1 VLFCVQGETLA
12 SDDRLTPEMR
22 ILDSR
27 QMREADRRT
36 IEEIGIT
43 SLVLMENA
51 GRQVVAAMEAMHSDL
66 LERRVAVL
74 CGRGNN
80 GGDGFV
86 VARTLV
92 QRGVDVS
99 VFLFGRVA
107 EVRGD
112 ARTNLEILGRLG
124 VTVVEVADSQAWELH
139 FSEVSDCTLIV
150 DAIFGTGLNAP
161 LTGLIESVVADVN
174 TSGIP
179 VVSIDLPSGLSA
191 DSPYPTG
198 PSIEAGLT
206 VTLGAPKLPLVL
218 PPGETRAGDIVI
230 ADIGIPGEIFESLD
244 GPRVELLTRASMREL
259 IAPRTADSHKGDYG
273 RVLIVGGSLGKTGA
287 AHLAAAGA
295 LRSGAGLVTVA
306 TSAACQPIVAAMGP
320 EYMTE
325 GLRDTEAGLHA
336 DGVERVLEIA
346 RDVIALGPG
355 LGQAPATREFIIQ
368 LVDRATM
375 PLVIDA
381 DGLNA
386 FSEDPDRLAGREGRD
401 VIITP
406 HPGEMARLVGMT
418 IEEVQSSRLE
428 IARNFAVGHRVYVV
442 LKGHRTLIAT
452 PDGKVFI
459 NPTGNPGMATGG
471 TGDVL
476 TGMIAAWL
484 AQLLDAEAACKLAVY
499 LHGMAGD
506 LAEADEGEVAMTSA
520 DVAGHLGDAI
530 MELTARRRVVE
541 KNS

>member
-1 VLFCVQGETLA
+1 MAAMVMNEHCNILRPMRVLN
-12 SDDRLTPEMR
+12 S
-22 ILDSR
+22 S
-27 QMREADRRT
+27 QMRNADRRT
-36 IEEIGIT
+36 IEEIGIP

-51 GRQVVAAMEAMHSDL
+51 GRQAVAAMEAMYSDL
-66 LERRVAVL
+66 AERRVAVL

-86 VARTLV
+86 VARTLA
-92 QRGVDVS
+92 QRDVDVS
-99 VFLFGRVA
+99 VFLLGGVGD
-107 EVRGD
+107 VRGD

-124 VTVVEVADSQAWELH
+124 LNVVEVADSQAWELH
-139 FSEVSDCTLIV
+139 FSQVSDCTMIV

-161 LTGLIESVVADVN
+161 VSGLIESVIADVN
-174 TSGIP
+174 ASGIP

-191 DSPYPTG
+191 DSHEPIG
-198 PSIEAGLT
+198 PCIDAELT
-206 VTLGAPKLPLVL
+206 VTLAAPKLALVL
-218 PPGETRAGDIVI
+218 PPAETHAGDIVI
-230 ADIGIPGEIFESLD
+230 ADIGIPLEVIDALD
-244 GPRVELLTRASMREL
+244 GPRIDLLTRAAMRDL
-259 IAPRTADSHKGDYG
+259 VTPRAADSHKGDYG
-273 RVLIVGGSLGKTGA
+273 RVLIVAGSTGKTGA
-287 AHLAAAGA
+287 AHLAAVGA

-306 TSAACQPIVAAMGP
+306 TPSSCVPVVAGLGP

-325 GLRDTEAGLHA
+325 PLAESGSGLDAG
-336 DGVERVLEIA
+336 GVDRLLEIA
-346 RDVIALGPG
+346 RDVVAVGPG
-355 LGQAPATREFIIQ
+355 LGQAPGTREFVRH
-368 LVDRATM
+368 LVDRATT
-375 PLVIDA
+375 PLVVDA

-386 FSEDPDRLAGREGRD
+386 FGDDPDRLVGREGRD

-406 HPGEMARLVGMT
+406 HPGEMARLVAMSAH
-418 IEEVQSSRLE
+418 EVQASRLE
-428 IARNFAVGHRVYVV
+428 IARNFAVAHRLYVV

-506 LAEADEGEVAMTSA
+506 LAEADEGEVSMTSA
-520 DVAGHLGDAI
+520 DLAGHIGDAVL
-530 MELTARRRVVE
+530 ELTARRKVVE
-541 KNS
+541 KN

>member
-1 VLFCVQGETLA
+1 MRVLNSA
-12 SDDRLTPEMR
+12 
-22 ILDSR
+22 

-36 IEEIGIT
+36 IEDIGIP

-51 GRQVVAAMEAMHSDL
+51 GRQVVAAIEAIHSEL
-66 LERRVAVL
+66 LDHVAVV

-99 VFLFGRVA
+99 VFLLGRVA
-107 EVRGD
+107 DVRSD
-112 ARTNLEILGRLG
+112 ARTNLEVLGRLG
-124 VTVVEVADSQAWELH
+124 LTVVEIDDSQAWELH
-139 FSEVSDCTLIV
+139 FSEVTGCTLIV

-161 LTGLIESVVADVN
+161 VSGLIETVIADIN
-174 TSGIP
+174 ASGIT
-179 VVSIDLPSGLSA
+179 VVSIDVPSGLSA
-191 DSPYPTG
+191 DSADLIG
-198 PSIEAGLT
+198 DSIEADTT
-206 VTLGAPKLPLVL
+206 VTLCAPKLPLVL
-218 PPGETRAGDIVI
+218 PPGETHAGDIVI
-230 ADIGIPGEIFESLD
+230 ADIGIPGDVLDGLD
-244 GPRVELLTRASMREL
+244 GPQIDLLTRAGMRDL
-259 IAPRTADSHKGDYG
+259 ITPRVPDSHKGDYG
-273 RVLIVGGSLGKTGA
+273 HVLVVAGSRGKTGA

-306 TSAACQPIVAAMGP
+306 TPSTCQAVVAAMGP

-325 GLRDTEAGLHA
+325 PLDERD
-336 DGVERVLEIA
+336 DGIDPGCVERVLEMA
-346 RDVIALGPG
+346 RDVIAIGPG
-355 LGQAPATREFIIQ
+355 LGRAPATAEFVRT
-368 LVDRATM
+368 LVDRATT

-386 FSEDPDRLAGREGRD
+386 FGQNPERLAGREGRD

-406 HPGEMARLVGMT
+406 HPGEMARLLGMST
-418 IEEVQSSRLE
+418 EEVQASRLE
-428 IARNFAVGHRVYVV
+428 IARNFAVAHHVYVV

-452 PDGKVFI
+452 PDEKVFI

-506 LAEADEGEVAMTSA
+506 LAEADEGEVSLTST
-520 DVAGHLGDAI
+520 DLAGHIGDAI
-530 MELTARRRVVE
+530 LELTARRKVVE
-541 KNS
+541 RNNTN